1 MAEASDVDM
10 RLEWFKGDES
20 AVALYETV
28 RVIAHTWDD
37 LVDKDQE
44 VSSADVNRLMQ
55 MALVTLPLNPFF
67 QKYSST
73 LYPVLV
79 VAVVSYIAST
89 KLERKGDDHSL
100 ELAHFLR
107 YAIYMLPLMSMVL
120 AGGLDHG
127 VEMLEKGAST
137 MIRERFEEFYK
148 EHKGE

>member
-1 MAEASDVDM
+1 MADKDF
-10 RLEWFKGDES
+10 RLDWFKGDQQ
-20 AVALYETV
+20 VVDMFETI

-37 LVDKDQE
+37 LVDKDVE
-44 VSSADVNRLMQ
+44 VTPEAVNQMME

-67 QKYSST
+67 QANSSL
-73 LYPVLV
+73 LYPVLITS
-79 VAVVSYIAST
+79 VVSYITST

-107 YAIYMLPLMSMVL
+107 YAIYMLPLMAMIIK
-120 AGGLDHG
+120 GGTAHG
-127 VEMLEKGAST
+127 VEMLEKTASI

>member
-1 MAEASDVDM
+1 MTDIDE
-10 RLEWFKGDES
+10 RLEWFKGDQT
-20 AVALYETV
+20 AVDLYETV

-37 LVDKDQE
+37 LVDKDTE
-44 VSSADVNRLMQ
+44 VTTEAVHQMMQ

-67 QKYSST
+67 QKFSST

-79 VAVVSYIAST
+79 VAVVSYIASN
-89 KLERKGDDHSL
+89 KLEKKGDDHSL

-120 AGGLDHG
+120 TGGLDHG
-127 VEMLEKGAST
+127 VEMLEKSASR

-148 EHKGE
+148 EHKDAAE

>member
-1 MAEASDVDM
+1 VDE
-10 RLEWFKGDES
+10 RLEWFKGDQT
-20 AVALYETV
+20 AVDLYETI

-37 LVDKDQE
+37 LIDKDQE
-44 VSSADVNRLMQ
+44 VTADGVHKLMQ

-67 QKYSST
+67 QKFSST

-107 YAIYMLPLMSMVL
+107 YAIYTLPLMSMVL
-120 AGGLDHG
+120 SGGLDHA
-127 VEMLEKGAST
+127 VEMLEKSAPV

-148 EHKGE
+148 EHKGEA

>member
-1 MAEASDVDM
+1 MDEVDA
-10 RLEWFKGDES
+10 RLEWFKGDKP
-20 AVALYETV
+20 AVDLYETV
-28 RVIAHTWDD
+28 RMIAHTWDD
-37 LVDKDQE
+37 LVDRDQE
-44 VSSADVNRLMQ
+44 VSPEAVNELMQ
-55 MALVTLPLNPFF
+55 LALVTLPLNPFF

-120 AGGLDHG
+120 VGGLNHG
-127 VEMLEKGAST
+127 VEMLEKSASV